1 MKKIDLRVKPL
12 IFACCAVVIAVM
24 AIIPRADLPDALDFW
39 DKAQHVL
46 AFSTL
51 GFTGSLAYPKS
62 TTVVYCGLI
71 VYGAMIELIQKYF
84 TATHSGSMRDLLADC
99 VGLALGFAIYCVI
112 NRFTK
117 QASD

>member
-12 IFACCAVVIAVM
+12 IFACCALVITVM

-51 GFTGSLAYPKS
+51 AFTGSLAYPKS
-62 TTVVYCGLI
+62 TKVVYSGLI
-71 VYGAMIELIQKYF
+71 VYGAMIELIQKYL
-84 TATHSGSMRDLLADC
+84 TATHLGSMRDLLADC
-99 VGLALGFAIYCVI
+99 LGLALGFVIYCVI
-112 NRFTK
+112 DRFAK
-117 QASD
+117 QVTD